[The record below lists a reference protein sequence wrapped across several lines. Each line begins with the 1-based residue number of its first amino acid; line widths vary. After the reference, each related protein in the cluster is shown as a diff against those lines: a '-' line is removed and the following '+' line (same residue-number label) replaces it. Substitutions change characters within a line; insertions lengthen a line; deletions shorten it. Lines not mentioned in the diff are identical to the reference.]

1 MRKNKNMD
9 PFLRY
14 KNIFLGRPQKVSPYL
29 IHKEDSMGFS
39 LKSMAYFLGR
49 KNCLEAFGLVDKQ
62 PTLQIDNFTFGNHLF
77 FEDVKTLKKV
87 FYLSKYSH
95 EMGYID
101 QRKLFRGIYYQ
112 SEIKNCIV
120 PKVDIEWI
128 SEVLGYGVFARET
141 ILPKTFVGE
150 YVGIVKKRPLL
161 MRENL
166 YAMRY
171 PTTFLRKRD
180 HYIDSKHQGNFTRF
194 INHSPIPNLEIES
207 VYFPPFTRMIFT
219 AKRKIEPNE
228 QLLFDYGEEY
238 WKKKS
243 FERI

>member
-1 MRKNKNMD
+1 MGKNERMD

-14 KNIFLGRPQKVSPYL
+14 KNIFLDRAEKVPPYS

-39 LKSMAYFLGR
+39 LKNMAYFLNR
-49 KNCLEAFGLVDKQ
+49 KNCLKAFGLPETK
-62 PTLQIDNFTFGNHLF
+62 PLLPIEGFTFNDHLF

-87 FYLSKYSH
+87 FYRSKKAHYL
-95 EMGYID
+95 GYID
-101 QRKLFRGIYYQ
+101 QKKLFRGVFFQ
-112 SEIKNCIV
+112 NEIKNNIV
-120 PKVDIEWI
+120 PKVAIEWI
-128 SEVLGYGVFARET
+128 SEVFGYGVFAREL

-150 YVGIVKKRPLL
+150 YVGVVKKRPLF
-161 MRENL
+161 MRDNP

-171 PTTFLRKRD
+171 PTTFLKKRD
-180 HYIDSKHQGNFTRF
+180 YYIDGEKMGNFTRF
-194 INHSPIPNLEIES
+194 INHSPNPNLEIES
-207 VYFPPFTRMIFT
+207 VFFPPFTRMIFT
-219 AKRKIEPNE
+219 AKRKIKSNE